1 MYGEEVN
8 NGVYIW
14 IIEAKTANGES
25 EKKVKIL
32 GVLQ

>member
-1 MYGEEVN
+1 MYEEEVN
-8 NGVYIW
+8 NGVYVW
-14 IIEAKTANGES
+14 EIEAKTASGES